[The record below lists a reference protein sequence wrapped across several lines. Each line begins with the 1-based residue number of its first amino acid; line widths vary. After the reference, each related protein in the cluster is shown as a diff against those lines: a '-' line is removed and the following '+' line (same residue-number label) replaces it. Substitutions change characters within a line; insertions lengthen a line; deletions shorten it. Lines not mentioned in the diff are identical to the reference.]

1 MELNSVLAQMIERN
15 ASDLHLTAGVPPVF
29 RVDGYLVTARTPNS
43 PPEGPGAHEEQVTHL
58 LREDQ
63 EPNLTPEDLD
73 ALLQTALPEDKLAG
87 ARQGRDF
94 SATLRHGGRTFRC
107 RVFRERGNLAAA
119 IRIILDRIPTLDELH
134 LPPVFETLTQ
144 YRRGLILLAGPTG
157 SGKSTTLLSLVDH
170 INRTRAERIHTVE
183 DPMLYVLSSKLSLV
197 TQRVVGEDV
206 ESYGCGLRSVMDA
219 DPDVVLIGEL
229 RTPETARLA
238 LEMAETGHLVF
249 SQMTA
254 ETVADALARLLT
266 LLGEPRDP
274 ARRLLARTV
283 QAVIAQRLL
292 PRAAPTGRVA
302 ANEIL
307 LATPRVRQM
316 IADGQ
321 TDAGLLALA
330 MEAAPQFGMQTM
342 DDALL
347 ALHAAGAIRR
357 EAAESHLT
365 EKGRLPEPAPA

>member
-1 MELNSVLAQMIERN
+1 
-15 ASDLHLTAGVPPVF
+15 
-29 RVDGYLVTARTPNS
+29 VDGYLVTARTPNS

>member
-1 MELNSVLAQMIERN
+1 MELDTLLAEVTERG
-15 ASDLHLTAGVPPVF
+15 ASDLHLAAGQPPVF
-29 RVDGYLVTARTPNS
+29 RVAGELLPAPL
-43 PPEGPGAHEEQVTHL
+43 PP
-58 LREDQ
+58 
-63 EPNLTPEDLD
+63 LTPEAVN

-87 ARQGRDF
+87 ARLGNDF
-94 SATLRHGGRTFRC
+94 SATLRHDGHTFRC

-119 IRIILDRIPTLDELH
+119 VRIIPDNIPTLDDLH

-144 YRRGLILLAGPTG
+144 CRRGLILLSGPTG
-157 SGKSTTLLSLVDH
+157 SGKSTTLLSMVDH
-170 INRTRAERIHTVE
+170 INRTRAERIYTVE
-183 DPMLYVLSSKLSLV
+183 DPMLYVLPSRLSLV

-206 ESYGCGLRSVMDA
+206 ETYERGLLSVMDA
-219 DPDVVLIGEL
+219 DPDVILIGEL

-238 LEMAETGHLVF
+238 LELANSGHLIF

-266 LLGEPRDP
+266 LLGEPADQ

-283 QAVIAQRLL
+283 QAVIAQNLL

-307 LATPRVRQM
+307 IATPRVRRM

-321 TDAGLLALA
+321 TDPSLLALA
-330 MEAAPQFGMQTM
+330 MEASAQDGMQTM

-347 ALHAAGAIRR
+347 RHYADGVISRA
-357 EAAESHLT
+357 AAEGYLK
-365 EKGRLPEPAPA
+365 EKGRLV